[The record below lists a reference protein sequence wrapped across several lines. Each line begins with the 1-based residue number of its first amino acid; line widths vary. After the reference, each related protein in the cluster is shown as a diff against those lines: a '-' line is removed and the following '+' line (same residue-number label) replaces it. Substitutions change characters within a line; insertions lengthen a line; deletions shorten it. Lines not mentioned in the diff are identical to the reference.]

1 MMTRAYSFLSG
12 LYAQALGA
20 NAPPCKATMARMS
33 VVYATYAPKGRG
45 LAAVGLG
52 GLLLA
57 GCAQQS
63 SGPGAGSAGVPEAQ
77 KPAPS
82 RSVGVLLPLSGANAP
97 LGRELLAGAEMAL
110 ATQPQQGP
118 PGVQLQVDAHDTE
131 APGGAAEAAAA
142 AVRAGDSVL
151 IGPLTSGDTAE
162 ATPAAQAG
170 RVPVLALTS
179 DVAQARPG
187 VWVMGIT
194 PEDQVQRLVEQAR
207 QEGRKRFAALLPDNP
222 LGRAMGSGLQV
233 ACRDQGLAEPVISY
247 HSTAPDSVTDALK
260 QLSGISTNGA
270 SLPAGVAGPGPDA
283 QAQPLPTDLA
293 AALGQ
298 AGNEAASTPA
308 TMPGGNASTGVA
320 GLSAS
325 GQGVAPAS
333 LPFDALLLGDT
344 GLPLKTVMTALN
356 DMQVGLPAVRIM
368 GPGLWA
374 AFASKLGPIRGAW
387 YAAPN
392 PAARQGFVARFSAQY
407 QHAPKPLVDL
417 TYDAAGAIRTLA
429 NEGAKDFSPKLLTR
443 PAGFQG
449 VDGAFVLLPD
459 GRVRRALA
467 VFEVIGSGADARMIA
482 TAPTNVAPQA
492 APAAGAVKAPA
503 GGA

>member
-1 MMTRAYSFLSG
+1 
-12 LYAQALGA
+12 
-20 NAPPCKATMARMS
+20 MS
-33 VVYATYAPKGRG
+33 VAYATHAPKGRG
-45 LAAVGLG
+45 LAALGLG

-57 GCAQQS
+57 GCAQEAS
-63 SGPGAGSAGVPEAQ
+63 RPGAGPVVTPEAPQ
-77 KPAPS
+77 QAAS
-82 RSVGVLLPLSGANAP
+82 RSIGVLLPLSGANAP

-110 ATQPQQGP
+110 TAQPSQGTR
-118 PGVQLQVDAHDTE
+118 GVQLRVDAHDT
-131 APGGAAEAAAA
+131 AGPGGAAEAAAA

-162 ATPAAQAG
+162 AAPAAQAG

-187 VWVMGIT
+187 IWVMGIT

-222 LGRAMGSGLQV
+222 LGRAMGAGLQV

-247 HSTAPDSVTDALK
+247 HSSAPENITDALK
-260 QLSGISTNGA
+260 QLSGVSSNGA
-270 SLPAGVAGPGPDA
+270 SLPAGVVPGSEADT

-298 AGNEAASTPA
+298 AGNEAASAPA
-308 TMPGGNASTGVA
+308 TLPGGSASMGVA
-320 GLSAS
+320 GMSAS
-325 GQGVAPAS
+325 GQSVGPAS

-344 GLPLKTVMTALN
+344 GLPLKTVMTALS

-392 PAARQGFVARFSAQY
+392 PSARQGFVARFSARY
-407 QHAPKPLVDL
+407 QHTPKPLVDL

-429 NEGAKDFSPKLLTR
+429 DEGAKDFSPRLLTR
-443 PAGFQG
+443 PTGFQG
-449 VDGAFVLLPD
+449 VDGAFLLLPD

-467 VFEVIGSGADARMIA
+467 VFEVIGSGAEARMIA

-492 APAAGAVKAPA
+492 ASGGSVAKAPA